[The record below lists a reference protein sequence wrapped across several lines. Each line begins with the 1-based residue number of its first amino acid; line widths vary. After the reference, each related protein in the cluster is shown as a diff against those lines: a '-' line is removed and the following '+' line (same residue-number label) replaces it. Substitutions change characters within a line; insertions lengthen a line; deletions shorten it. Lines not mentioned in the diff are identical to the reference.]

1 MFFLSFS
8 LCKYFRPPSSSDAFL
23 LNTLSYSPS
32 SAFSKVDEST
42 FGYDAALLPH
52 INYMSLMLDTS
63 SSDLS
68 ADFNN
73 LAMKY
78 LSDEQLT
85 QISKW
90 SKSKKRGGSSS
101 QESLLHKVLTASTA
115 AGPSKANMSYAS
127 RKYMERYG
135 LLEEEDDDEGS
146 RFIGDESGYRNV
158 ADRTTHDEMEQSTD
172 HAPLM
177 KTVSFFLKRAVEK
190 SDLSEHDSQDA
201 ERDETNSGSGS
212 LSPTRDCGR
221 DAFTRSALKT
231 PVHQQKP
238 TASTEQ
244 EEKGMILDIQK
255 LKQMPKLM

>member
-1 MFFLSFS
+1 MFFPSFS
-8 LCKYFRPPSSSDAFL
+8 LRKYFRPLSTPDAFL
-23 LNTLSYSPS
+23 LNTLSYNPS
-32 SAFSKVDEST
+32 SVFSKVDEST

-78 LSDEQLT
+78 LSDEQLM

-135 LLEEEDDDEGS
+135 LLEEEDDEGS
-146 RFIGDESGYRNV
+146 RFIGDESGYRDV
-158 ADRTTHDEMEQSTD
+158 ADRTTHDEMEQTTD

-177 KTVSFFLKRAVEK
+177 KTVSFFLKRAIKK

-201 ERDETNSGSGS
+201 ESDEMNSGSDS
-212 LSPTRDCGR
+212 LSPTRACGR
-221 DAFTRSALKT
+221 DAFTMSALKT
-231 PVHQQKP
+231 PVHQQKH
-238 TASTEQ
+238 TVSTEQ